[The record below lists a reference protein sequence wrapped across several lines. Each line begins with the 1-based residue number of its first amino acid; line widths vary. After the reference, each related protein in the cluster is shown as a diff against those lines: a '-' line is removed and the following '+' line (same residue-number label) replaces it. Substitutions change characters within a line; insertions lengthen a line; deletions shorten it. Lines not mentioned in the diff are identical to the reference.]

1 MGVTTFTGPVL
12 SGNVIDTS
20 GSTVGSL
27 QNTGILEAAQIQA
40 ITQVGTETALA
51 TNIVIP
57 ANSFIIGID
66 VYVTTAWNSGT
77 TTYTVSVG
85 TSATA
90 TELVAATNANAVGR
104 LALTPGTDAT
114 RTGKWINVGTSD
126 VQIYV
131 KSGAH
136 TGGSGGVGTLI
147 VRYVQSANQIP
158 PANY

>member
-1 MGVTTFTGPVL
+1 MGVTTFTGPVK
-12 SGNVIDTS
+12 SGDVIDTY
-20 GSTVGSL
+20 GSTPGTIANV
-27 QNTGILEAAQIQA
+27 GILTAAQQQA
-40 ITQVGTETALA
+40 ITQIGSETALA

-57 ANSFIIGID
+57 ANSTIVSIELF
-66 VYVTTAWNSGT
+66 VTTAWNSGT

-104 LALTPGTDAT
+104 LVLTPGTDAT
-114 RTGKWINVGTSD
+114 RTGKWVNVGTSD

-136 TGGSGGVGTLI
+136 TGGTGGAGTLV
-147 VRYVQSANQIP
+147 VRYIQSANVNP
-158 PANY
+158 PVNY